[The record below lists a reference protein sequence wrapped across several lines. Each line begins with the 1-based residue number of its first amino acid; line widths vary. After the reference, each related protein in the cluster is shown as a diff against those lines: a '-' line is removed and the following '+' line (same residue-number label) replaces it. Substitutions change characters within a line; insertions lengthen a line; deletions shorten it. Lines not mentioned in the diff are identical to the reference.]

1 MTYIDGRCNIII
13 YRGSVLA
20 VIHRDRSTNARS
32 AHGHIQTFRPSE
44 LRPAFVNVSVHFIVD
59 VVQIVA
65 VVIEAGVLVLFP
77 QFVLTRPRRQ
87 TLLVVDPHVAVVP
100 PNYDDDDDED
110 NRYDDEP
117 YDESETE
124 VGTDEVPAPGAVLQ
138 ERV

>member
-1 MTYIDGRCNIII
+1 M
-13 YRGSVLA
+13 
-20 VIHRDRSTNARS
+20 
-32 AHGHIQTFRPSE
+32 
-44 LRPAFVNVSVHFIVD
+44 SVHFIVD

-124 VGTDEVPAPGAVLQ
+124 VGTDEVLAPGAVLQ